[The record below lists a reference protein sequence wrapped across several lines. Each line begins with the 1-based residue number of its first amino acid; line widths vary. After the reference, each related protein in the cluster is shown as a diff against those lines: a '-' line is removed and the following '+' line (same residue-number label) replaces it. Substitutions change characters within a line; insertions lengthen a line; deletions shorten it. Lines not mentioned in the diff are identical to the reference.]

1 VVHTVA
7 RRSPAS
13 WPGVRYAP
21 VSTLAIRTFGD
32 PVLRQRA
39 REVEVFDG
47 RLAKLAEDMI
57 ATMYAAP
64 GCGLAATQV
73 GIERRLFVYDWGDGP
88 DTIVNPEIVESD
100 GEWAFVEGCLSIPGL
115 SWEVVRPNSVHLR
128 GRNLDGEE
136 VDFEVDEF
144 EGRVF
149 QHELDHLDGVLY
161 VERLDDDQR
170 KQVMKILRTRAL
182 GLEPMAPPEPP
193 RRRRGGET
201 REL

>member
-1 VVHTVA
+1 MGSLV
-7 RRSPAS
+7 
-13 WPGVRYAP
+13 
-21 VSTLAIRTFGD
+21 IRQFGD

-39 REVEVFDG
+39 REVDEFDG
-47 RLAKLAEDMI
+47 RLAKLAADMLE
-57 ATMYAAP
+57 TMYEAP

-115 SWEVVRPNSVHLR
+115 SWEVVRPKSVHLR
-128 GRNLDGEE
+128 GRDLDGNE
-136 VDFEVDEF
+136 VDFQVEEF
-144 EGRVF
+144 EARVF

-170 KQVMKILRTRAL
+170 KKVMKILRNRAL
-182 GLEPMAPPEPP
+182 GLDTALPPEP
-193 RRRRGGET
+193 RRRGGET